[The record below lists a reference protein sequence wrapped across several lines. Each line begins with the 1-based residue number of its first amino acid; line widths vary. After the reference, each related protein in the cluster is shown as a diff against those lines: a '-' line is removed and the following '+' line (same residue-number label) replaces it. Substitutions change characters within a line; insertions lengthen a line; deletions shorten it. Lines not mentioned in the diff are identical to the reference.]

1 MKARHLFYAV
11 NVCFEGNKINSE
23 WAIRVFPLEFQE
35 GGYLERWSFQRRG
48 YLKGVYTTMLTGV
61 GVGHIK

>member
-35 GGYLERWSFQRRG
+35 GGYLERVQLWSFQGRG
-48 YLKGVYTTMLTGV
+48 YLEGVQLC
-61 GVGHIK
+61 